1 MLHCKS
7 VEQIEICCENVE
19 SGLYIYTLIKNVFA
33 PEQSKV
39 ILSDGCCLENLKL
52 YNATSRLLLNLHFE
66 NSSVYEFPSD
76 LFDDNMF
83 YFLQT
88 IKMNDC
94 GLTSIKQRAFYHTS
108 HLYELDL
115 KRNNLTTL
123 GTNLFIHFENLKKLD
138 LSVNRIYEIHD
149 FEHLDKLDQLLLK
162 RNMIKKLES
171 DIFRPLIS
179 VSVIDLSYN
188 EIEVIEADLFHH
200 NNLLKVI
207 NFENNHIMIIE
218 PNTFSNLSQL
228 KILKLS
234 SNRMKEFDLTKI
246 LVNKIY
252 LNHNDLR
259 RLQLPAKEVTL
270 VSATNNN
277 IKEVVCQN
285 TTMLSYLYLE
295 GNNLTKLGCIDKI
308 EKLVELDVSFNK
320 IESLSD
326 DVFHKLKSLQK
337 LDLDFNNIREANLR
351 ILQYTNNL
359 THLDIS
365 YNRLEKFNLNAS
377 VNLRNMQYLF
387 IDGNNLTELHH
398 NIIRLLFPSL
408 VRIGIYDNNF
418 NCTYLMKMLEE
429 FKLNGIEYLRP
440 DKTLLSD
447 QLNVDGITCANESF
461 GRKTWKNPVK
471 HVIMQSGGDSPNEDS
486 IQIVEFAAE
495 IKELTEKVEKLEI
508 LELGLV
514 RSNIEM
520 KDFLKNFTTHYTLPT
535 PARSL
540 DILNLILIVI
550 IIIIISSFFI
560 KYVRHKKNV
569 LNQNI
574 RRISDDLLDDQ
585 LLENEL

>member
-7 VEQIEICCENVE
+7 VKQIEICCENVNP
-19 SGLYIYTLIKNVFA
+19 GLHTYTLIKNVVA

-39 ILSDGCCLENLKL
+39 ILSVGCCLENLKF
-52 YNATSRLLLNLHFE
+52 YNTTSRFLLNMHFE
-66 NSSVYEFPSD
+66 NSSFYEFPSD

-94 GLTSIKQRAFYHTS
+94 GLASIKQKAFNHIRL
-108 HLYELDL
+108 LYDLDL
-115 KRNNLTTL
+115 KGNKLTIL
-123 GTNLFIHFENLKKLD
+123 GTNLFIHFENLKELD
-138 LSVNRIYEIHD
+138 LSMNSIYELHD

-162 RNMIKKLES
+162 RNRIKKLES
-171 DIFRPLIS
+171 DIFRPLIL

-188 EIEVIEADLFHH
+188 EIEIIEADLFQH
-200 NNLLKVI
+200 NKFLKVI
-207 NFENNHIMIIE
+207 NFENNHIMLIE
-218 PNTFSNLSQL
+218 ANTFSNLSQL
-228 KILKLS
+228 KILNLS

-246 LVNKIY
+246 MANKIY

-259 RLQLPAKEVTL
+259 RLQLPAKEVIL

-295 GNNLTKLGCIDKI
+295 SNNLTKLGCIDQI

-320 IESLSD
+320 IESLSED
-326 DVFHKLKSLQK
+326 IFHKLRSLQR
-337 LDLDFNNIREANLR
+337 LDLDYNNIREANLR
-351 ILQYTNNL
+351 ILSDTNNL

-365 YNRLEKFNLNAS
+365 YNKLEKINLNAS
-377 VNLRNMQYLF
+377 VNLRHMQYLF
-387 IDGNNLTELHH
+387 IDGNNLTEF
-398 NIIRLLFPSL
+398 NYKIIRSLFPSL
-408 VRIGIYDNNF
+408 VRIGIFDNNF
-418 NCTYLMKMLEE
+418 NCTYLMDMLKE
-429 FKLNGIEYLRP
+429 FKLNSIEYIRP
-440 DKTLLSD
+440 DKTILVE
-447 QLNVDGITCANESF
+447 QLNIDGIPCEKESN
-461 GRKTWKNPVK
+461 GLKTWTNPVK
-471 HVIMQSGGDSPNEDS
+471 HLLMQSGGDSPNEDS
-486 IQIVEFAAE
+486 IQIVEIAAE
-495 IKELTEKVEKLEI
+495 IKELTDKVEKLES
-508 LELGLV
+508 LEFGLA

-520 KDFLKNFTTHYTLPT
+520 QDLLKNVTTRYSPV
-535 PARSL
+535 RSL

-550 IIIIISSFFI
+550 IIIIISFFSI